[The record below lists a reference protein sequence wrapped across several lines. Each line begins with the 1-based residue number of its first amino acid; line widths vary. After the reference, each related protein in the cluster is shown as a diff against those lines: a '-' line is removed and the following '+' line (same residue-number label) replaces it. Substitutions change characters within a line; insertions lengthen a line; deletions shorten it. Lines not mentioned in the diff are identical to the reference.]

1 MRSTIDHS
9 RHDALVAEGRAAVL
23 AGDKA
28 RAQSLLQAALQLD
41 PRSEEA
47 WIWLSGACSAPTDIA
62 RCLQQVLA
70 INPHNEQAQEG
81 LRWLETE
88 HGLRLTP
95 ASPAVATE
103 PLPIAEPVRLHPPPV
118 NNHSSGVL
126 LEAALHPA
134 AAGVWLG
141 LLRLIGW
148 LRPSTLVLLRGDQG
162 PLGWGGSLAVA
173 LAAVALHG
181 LAMWAVWMI
190 TGWQLSRVRSADRG
204 DLFDSLVRAGRVWT
218 PASLWLGATVVA
230 GLSVDLSPG
239 PWRIAAT
246 ACWLLLLAGAVL
258 VGRRL
263 WRLLHTLGVE
273 PRLKPRVAARL
284 LVLIVVG
291 GVLGLGLAG
300 IGTAALLR

>member
-1 MRSTIDHS
+1 MSSTIDHS
-9 RHDALVAEGRAAVL
+9 RHNALVAEGRAAVL
-23 AGDKA
+23 SGDKA

-62 RCLQQVLA
+62 RCLQQVLE

-95 ASPAVATE
+95 APPAAAAE
-103 PLPIAEPVRLHPPPV
+103 PLPIAEAVRLHPPPV
-118 NNHSSGVL
+118 NNHSVGAL
-126 LEAALHPA
+126 IEAALHPV
-134 AAGVWLG
+134 AAGGWLG

-148 LRPSTLVLLRGDQG
+148 LRPSTLVLIRGDQG

-181 LAMWAVWMI
+181 LAMWAIWML

-204 DLFDSLVRAGRVWT
+204 DLFDSLVRAGRIWT
-218 PASLWLGATVVA
+218 PGFLWLGAVVVA
-230 GLSVDLSPG
+230 GLSIDLSPG
-239 PWRIAAT
+239 PWRIAAV
-246 ACWLLLLAGAVL
+246 ACWLLLIAGAAL
-258 VGRRL
+258 IGRRL
-263 WRLLHTLGVE
+263 WRLLAVLGVE
-273 PRLKPRVAARL
+273 PGLKTRVAARL
-284 LVLIVVG
+284 LAIIVIG

-300 IGTAALLR
+300 IATAALLR